1 MEVKIVKEN
10 KQPLLYR
17 TSYILKISGNTI
29 TPSKVKVAD
38 IVSKKLSA
46 EKDLIKISNVY
57 QQYGAPAQT
66 IHAKVYDSKEN
77 LEKVEGVEKV
87 EKKEGEE
94 APKEATP
101 KVEEKKEE
109 APKEESKE

>member
-46 EKDLIKISNVY
+46 EK
-57 QQYGAPAQT
+57 
-66 IHAKVYDSKEN
+66 
-77 LEKVEGVEKV
+77 
-87 EKKEGEE
+87 
-94 APKEATP
+94 
-101 KVEEKKEE
+101 
-109 APKEESKE
+109 